1 MNKLLIVDDQ
11 IGILQMLKRR
21 LTKLNYEVFTVS
33 NQEDATQVLETTEI
47 DLVLLD
53 YMMPQI
59 TGFDLFMIL
68 HEKYDIPVIMM
79 TAHSSI
85 HLAIE
90 FMKNGGVDF
99 IEKPLDID
107 VLHMRIDRAITSEKA
122 FKRECLAKEKAE
134 SALKLANKTLT
145 ERTKVLKLKNK
156 ELDAFTAAISHDL
169 RAPARN
175 IHSFIGLLKR
185 RLDITNQDKE
195 IQDFFHF
202 IEQGSKK
209 MNTMISE
216 LLELAKTEELNKNVQ
231 LIDTD
236 GVVRKIVDS
245 ICTTN
250 PDYRTQFS
258 IKPLPNIIGDQ
269 VLIEQVFYN
278 LIENA
283 VKYSH
288 LKPEPV
294 VEISSTMEDERIVFA
309 VKDNGIGFD
318 MVYAERL
325 FDMFVRLDAQSKF
338 EGTGIGLANVKK
350 IVKHHK
356 GEVWVLSKEGVETTF
371 YFSIPS

>member
-59 TGFDLFMIL
+59 TGFDLFMIF

-185 RLDITNQDKE
+185 RLDIINQDKE